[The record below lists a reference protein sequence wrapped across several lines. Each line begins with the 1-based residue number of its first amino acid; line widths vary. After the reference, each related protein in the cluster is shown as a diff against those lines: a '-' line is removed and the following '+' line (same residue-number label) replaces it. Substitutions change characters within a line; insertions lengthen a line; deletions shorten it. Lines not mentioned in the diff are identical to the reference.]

1 MNYKKVQKAVT
12 FATKAHKGQV
22 RKYTHEPYV
31 THPIAVMN
39 IVKSVPHTTEM
50 LMAAALHDV
59 VEDTPFTV
67 EDIRKHF
74 GNKVAVLVEALT
86 HDKSD
91 ERGKLKRAERKRL
104 DRLQDAE
111 NDGDAQ
117 TIRAADMLHNAPSMK
132 KYDPKFWE
140 KVKLEMAET
149 IKVLT
154 KADNTLL
161 RKLKK
166 VVLT

>member
-74 GNKVAVLVEALT
+74 GKKVAGLVEALT

-91 ERGKLKRAERKRL
+91 ERGKLKRAERKRGGR
-104 DRLQDAE
+104 DE
-111 NDGDAQ
+111 
-117 TIRAADMLHNAPSMK
+117 S
-132 KYDPKFWE
+132 
-140 KVKLEMAET
+140 
-149 IKVLT
+149 
-154 KADNTLL
+154 
-161 RKLKK
+161 
-166 VVLT
+166 

>member
-111 NDGDAQ
+111 NDEDAQ

-140 KVKLEMAET
+140 KVKLEMTET

>member
-111 NDGDAQ
+111 NDEDAQ

>member
-74 GNKVAVLVEALT
+74 GNKVAVLVGALT

-111 NDGDAQ
+111 NDEDAQ